1 MLYEAKNVSFDANE
15 GNLVYWFDD
24 KEDAEKINKIIV
36 NLNYALKKFKV
47 TNYMVTIGKVDK
59 VESLKD
65 NYIEIKRR

>member
-65 NYIEIKRR
+65 NYT